1 LKCYLLTKSIYV
13 GLIGAGRIG
22 KIHIENLLQ
31 KISEVKLKIV
41 ADIKI
46 DDTMRNWALD
56 KGVPRLTNDPNE
68 IFTDPEIEI
77 VLICSPTN
85 THAKFIQ
92 KAAKVKKHIFC
103 EKPIDMDIKR
113 IQDTLSIVKEK
124 GVKLMVG
131 FNRRFDRN
139 FLRCYESVSTGQ
151 IGEPQIVKITSRD
164 PTPPP
169 IDYIKASGGIFFD
182 MTIHDWDMA
191 RYQVRSEVK
200 EVYATGAVL
209 IDNEIGNVG
218 DIDTAVAVL
227 KFENGAFG
235 IIDNTRQAVYGYDQR
250 VEVFGSKGCV
260 IADNEAT
267 NTVRIYTSECTN
279 IDKIPYFFMDRY
291 MESYLTE
298 LKYFFR
304 CLRENV
310 EPKPN
315 GEDGLQNVLIALAA
329 QKSYKEN
336 RPVKIS
342 EVEKY

>member
-1 LKCYLLTKSIYV
+1 MVNKWTV
-13 GLIGAGRIG
+13 GVIGAGRIG
-22 KIHIENLLQ
+22 KIHIENLLR
-31 KISEVKLKIV
+31 KIPNVNLKII
-41 ADIKI
+41 ADIEVSNNLKQ
-46 DDTMRNWALD
+46 WATEI
-56 KGVPRLTNDPNE
+56 GVPKITSDVYEVINNPN
-68 IFTDPEIEI
+68 IDII
-77 VLICSPTN
+77 VICSPTD

-92 KAAKVKKHIFC
+92 EAANMGKNIFC
-103 EKPIDMDIKR
+103 EKPIDTDIKR
-113 IQDTLSIVKEK
+113 IKKTLSIVKETNT
-124 GVKLMVG
+124 KLMVG

-139 FLRCYESVSTGQ
+139 FMRCHESVASGQ

-164 PTPPP
+164 PIPPP
-169 IDYIKASGGIFFD
+169 LAYIKISGGIFLD

-191 RYQVRSEVK
+191 RFQTGSEVE

-209 IDNEIGNVG
+209 IDPKIGKAG

-227 KFENGAFG
+227 KFKNGAFG

-267 NTVRIYTSECTN
+267 NTVRIYTAECTN
-279 IDKIPYFFMDRY
+279 IDKIPYFFMERY
-291 MESYLTE
+291 VESYLTE
-298 LKYFFR
+298 LKNFFE
-304 CLRENV
+304 CLQKNI

-329 QKSYKEN
+329 QKSFEEN
-336 RPVKIS
+336 RPIKIS